1 MCLSG
6 AEGNPVKKRYNN
18 VEAFFALLRAGLW
31 EQDVNLL
38 PYGKIDFS
46 AIYNLAEEQSVIGLV
61 AAGLENVVDTKVPQK
76 DALTFVGT
84 ALQLEQRNSAMN
96 RFVGELIVKL
106 RAKDIY
112 ALLVKGQGIAQCYE
126 RPLWRACGD
135 VDLFLNKEDYE
146 KAKSFFSK
154 NASIV
159 EDENT
164 KRQHVAYDIDGWEVE
179 LHGTLYGELTDKID
193 RGLDRIQYEIFV
205 SSNVR
210 SWMNGNTQV
219 FLPNVDCDV
228 IIIFTHFLKHF
239 FRGGIGLRQICDW
252 CRLLWTYRDK
262 LNVRLLEKIL
272 REMRLLTEWKAFGAL
287 AVDFLGM
294 PMEAMPF
301 YSSSVIWSRKA
312 KHILSIILETGNF
325 GHNLSNSYYNKY
337 PYLVTKAISFWRHTL
352 DGLRLLFIFP
362 VDSLKLWGRMIKM
375 GMAALFESK

>member
-1 MCLSG
+1 M
-6 AEGNPVKKRYNN
+6 KKRYNN

-146 KAKSFFSK
+146 KAKSYFSK